1 MRLWLGAVG
10 KIKPGPE
17 KTLFEQY
24 AKRLTPPLTLC
35 EVEEKRPLS
44 VPERQAVEAKLLLA
58 ALPDKAKLVVLDE
71 RGKSL
76 TSPALAEVM
85 GKWRDDGVADLA
97 FLIGGADGHDPSLR
111 GRADLVLCL
120 GTLTWPHMLV
130 RVMVAEQLW
139 RAQSILTG
147 HPYHR
152 S

>member
-44 VPERQAVEAKLLLA
+44 VPERQAIEAKLLLA
-58 ALPDKAKLVVLDE
+58 ALPDKAKLVILDE

>member
-44 VPERQAVEAKLLLA
+44 VPERQAIEAKLLLA
-58 ALPDKAKLVVLDE
+58 ALPDKAKLVILDE

-97 FLIGGADGHDPSLR
+97 FLIGGADGHDQSIR
-111 GRADLVLCL
+111 QKADLILCL
-120 GTLTWPHMLV
+120 GAMTWPHMLV
-130 RVMVAEQLW
+130 RVMLAEQLW
-139 RAQSILTG
+139 RAQSILSG

-152 S
+152 A